1 MYFYFDFIIKTFQ
14 SIIIFENLEK
24 KKIEDIDVMRIL
36 VVCVEIA
43 SLKSI
48 CLGVFLSNV

>member
-1 MYFYFDFIIKTFQ
+1 MYFYFGFVIKTFQ

-24 KKIEDIDVMRIL
+24 KKIAGRAVMRIL
-36 VVCVEIA
+36 VVCIEIA

-48 CLGVFLSNV
+48 CLSVFLSNV